1 MAFDD
6 DDFTTDSA
14 TVTTLQY
21 ERHTEALRNKQR
33 ELDRQLADL
42 DLGDRVS
49 REDASSVASS
59 AHAANPSAPSYP
71 PPPHEAYGYPPP
83 HHYNP
88 YYPPP
93 PPGPYPNPY
102 ARSTPP
108 PSQPAAPSGGGND
121 YLVKL
126 LQSKEEELKGL
137 RLQLQSAQSTLQA
150 QSVEIALLQSKAEQ
164 SKKEM
169 ETQRQLII
177 LQTEQSFA
185 SKLAAAKQEWEMQHT
200 AQAERTKRDMEQKHE
215 TQTQQLQKQWEQTMA
230 AAVGAA
236 AVQQQQQQ
244 QQPTTTTG
252 SSTSAA
258 NANDSDG
265 SAKTTNTPKYDKAM
279 PLYVPS
285 DLSLLSGT
293 EASTPTTTN
302 NRPWK
307 ADKDYMATM
316 AASTSEQDYGF
327 EKVEK
332 STNDKET
339 SVDGS
344 PWNSGASSS
353 KETDDESDTFDTKP
367 PFVEPHMT
375 VRKQPFA
382 TAVDQGFKGTSD
394 RMEPKYVTEEELEE
408 DEPLEPSDEK
418 SLGQTVASS
427 TYGED
432 RQKVVNK
439 SLLDPYGDKG
449 TYTGVVLRSTGMPH
463 GLGRMIYEEDGRI
476 YEGDWR
482 HGRWHGYG
490 RATFSNGDSYEGEY
504 KFDQRHGRGV
514 YRWHDGRIYDGQFS
528 EDKRH
533 GNGVFTWPDGAV
545 YDGAFVNG
553 QRDGHGRYT
562 FADGGQ
568 YDGGW
573 KDGRYDGYGSCT
585 WEDGRQYR
593 GEWRA
598 GMAHG
603 RGTET
608 YPNGS
613 IRHEGQWIDDEPV
626 R

>member
-42 DLGDRVS
+42 ESVGDRVS
-49 REDASSVASS
+49 GEDASSVASS

-71 PPPHEAYGYPPP
+71 PPPHGAYGYPPP

-93 PPGPYPNPY
+93 PPGAYPNPY

-108 PSQPAAPSGGGND
+108 PSQPAAAPSGGGND

-244 QQPTTTTG
+244 PTTTTG

-258 NANDSDG
+258 NANANANANTNDSDA

-344 PWNSGASSS
+344 PWNSASSS

-476 YEGDWR
+476 YEGDW
-482 HGRWHGYG
+482 YVLVFF
-490 RATFSNGDSYEGEY
+490 FSI
-504 KFDQRHGRGV
+504 KF
-514 YRWHDGRIYDGQFS
+514 F
-528 EDKRH
+528 
-533 GNGVFTWPDGAV
+533 
-545 YDGAFVNG
+545 FV
-553 QRDGHGRYT
+553 
-562 FADGGQ
+562 
-568 YDGGW
+568 
-573 KDGRYDGYGSCT
+573 KLLI
-585 WEDGRQYR
+585 
-593 GEWRA
+593 
-598 GMAHG
+598 
-603 RGTET
+603 ET
-608 YPNGS
+608 YS
-613 IRHEGQWIDDEPV
+613 QFCK
-626 R
+626 